1 MRILFLTFYFEPD
14 LSAGSFRNTP
24 LAFELASQV
33 GPDSFVEVQTTLP
46 NRYQELR
53 QKAIEHEL
61 KGNLLIQRYT
71 LPSHQSGII
80 DQAAAYRHFVSSV
93 LKHTKGKQYDVV
105 YASSSRL
112 MTATF
117 GAFLAR
123 RFKAKLVLDIR
134 DLFVDT
140 AKDVFPQS
148 LYLVLLPLLRVMER
162 YTFGKASHIN
172 VVSGGF
178 TEYMRPFLK
187 KCSFSVLTNGVDP
200 EFEIGV
206 TKPRR
211 GAVKRLLY
219 AGNIGA
225 GQGLEKII
233 PGLAKALGD
242 EWEILIIGAGG
253 GTQALSSALSQ
264 DEVTNVIIKPPMK
277 REELIDEY
285 RQATC
290 LFVHLNDYRAFEK
303 VLPSKIFEYAATGKP
318 ILAGLKGFSASFTA
332 EEIINAAVFTPCS
345 VEDAIRALKSL
356 QVHEIDRGSFIDK
369 HNRSSITSELARH
382 IVKQGV
388 SKT

>member
-1 MRILFLTFYFEPD
+1 MTFYFEPD

-33 GPDSFVEVQTTLP
+33 GPDSFVEVHTTLP

-71 LPSHQSGII
+71 LPDHQSGII
-80 DQAAAYRHFVSSV
+80 DQAAAYRLFVSSV
-93 LKHTKGKQYDVV
+93 LKQTKGKQYDVV

-123 RFKAKLVLDIR
+123 KFKARLVLDIR

-140 AKDVFPQS
+140 AKDVFPRS
-148 LYLVLLPLLRVMER
+148 LYLVLLPVLRLMER
-162 YTFGKASHIN
+162 FTFGKASHIN

-178 TEYMRPFLK
+178 TEYIRPFLK
-187 KCSFSVLTNGVDP
+187 NCSFSVLTNGVDP
-200 EFEIGV
+200 EFSIDD
-206 TKPRR
+206 TSPQY

-242 EWEILIIGAGG
+242 RWEILIIGAGG
-253 GTQALSSALSQ
+253 GTPALRNALSQ
-264 DEVTNVIIKPPMK
+264 EEVKNVIVKPPMK
-277 REELIDEY
+277 RAELIDEY
-285 RQATC
+285 KRATC

-303 VLPSKIFEYAATGKP
+303 VLPSKLFEYAATGKP
-318 ILAGLKGFSASFTA
+318 ILAGLKGFSANFTA

-345 VEDAIRALKSL
+345 VEEAMGSLKTL
-356 QVHEIDRGSFIDK
+356 QLHDIDRTSFIDK
-369 HNRSSITSELARH
+369 HSRSSITRELALH

-388 SKT
+388 SNV